1 MNDQLFMGID
11 GGGTSL
17 RIAISDG
24 DLQVINS
31 VKTSAANP
39 NLLGHD
45 QAQRHIRAA
54 IVDCMRQADISPY
67 AIQSAGIGIAGAS
80 AEHSRDWLIAT
91 VEAVLP
97 GSLLVAA
104 SDLEIALVGALA
116 KRSGVLLLAGTGSAA
131 FGISPAGRR
140 LQIGGWGYLLGDPG
154 SSYWIGMQALKQLID
169 YHDRV
174 GKGVETSTNDALFDT
189 VLRTLGISGPR
200 LIVDWLYRSQSP
212 PATRIADIAR
222 IILNLAEDG
231 NWRAINILQG
241 AAIQLVRQTR
251 TLIRRLDY
259 PGAEIAFAGGLL
271 DDDNLLS
278 EGVARRLGLAER
290 PVAKHPPV
298 IGAALLA
305 KMEWKAARR
314 QGKSPRNV
322 LLTENNKPSQ

>member
-17 RIAISDG
+17 RIAITDG
-24 DLQVINS
+24 DTQVINS
-31 VKTSAANP
+31 LKTTASNP
-39 NLLGHD
+39 NLVGHD
-45 QAQRHIRAA
+45 QAQKHIRAA
-54 IVDCMRQADISPY
+54 IEDCMRGAEVSPHS
-67 AIQSAGIGIAGAS
+67 IQSAGIGIAGAS
-80 AEHSRDWLIAT
+80 AKHSRDWLIAT
-91 VEAVLP
+91 VEPVLP
-97 GSLLVAA
+97 DSLLVAA

-116 KRSGVLLLAGTGSAA
+116 KRYGVLLLAGTGSAA

-154 SSYWIGMQALKQLID
+154 SSYWIGRQVLKQMID
-169 YHDRV
+169 CHDRV
-174 GKGVETSTNDALFDT
+174 GQGVETSTNDALFKH
-189 VLRTLGISGPR
+189 VLQTLGISRPR
-200 LIVDWLYRSQSP
+200 LIVDWLYRGQSP
-212 PATRIADIAR
+212 PATRIAELAR

-251 TLIRRLDY
+251 LLIQRLDY

-278 EGVARRLGLAER
+278 EDVARRLGLAER

-305 KMEWKAARR
+305 KMEWKRVTAA
-314 QGKSPRNV
+314 
-322 LLTENNKPSQ
+322 

>member
-17 RIAISDG
+17 RIVISDG
-24 DLQVINS
+24 DLRVINS
-31 VKTSAANP
+31 LKTSAANP
-39 NLLGHD
+39 NLLSHD

-54 IVDCMRQADISPY
+54 IEDCLREADISPDS
-67 AIQSAGIGIAGAS
+67 IQAAGIGIAGAS

-91 VEAVLP
+91 VEPVLP
-97 GSLLVAA
+97 DSLLAAA
-104 SDLEIALVGALA
+104 SDLEVALVGALG

-154 SSYWIGMQALKQLID
+154 SSYWIGMQALKQLINH
-169 YHDRV
+169 HDRV
-174 GKGVETSTNDALFDT
+174 GEGVETSSDDALFDHI
-189 VLRTLGISGPR
+189 LRTLGISRPR

-212 PATRIADIAR
+212 AATRIAEIAR

-251 TLIRRLDY
+251 TLIQRLDY

-278 EGVARRLGLAER
+278 EDVARRLGLAAR
-290 PVAKHPPV
+290 PNARHPPV

-305 KMEWKAARR
+305 KLEWKAARR
-314 QGKSPRNV
+314 LGSV
-322 LLTENNKPSQ
+322 DILS